1 MTAAMQLGHDVGIL
15 PACQALSVPRASFYR
30 FFAPKSQGASIRPAS
45 PKALSTGERAVV
57 LEAMHS
63 QRFQDSTP
71 YEIYASL
78 LDEGRL
84 LCSVSTMYRILREEG
99 ENQGRRR
106 QTVRTHYAK
115 PELLA
120 TAPNQVWSWD
130 ITKLKGPRKWNY
142 FYLYV
147 IMDIFSRYVT
157 GWMVASR
164 ESQSLAKRLIEESC
178 EKQNIAQ
185 GQLTIH
191 ADRGPSMRSKTVA
204 QLLADL
210 GITKTHNRPYTSND
224 NPFSES
230 QFKTLKYHP
239 CFPGNFG
246 SQEDALAYGRTFFP
260 WYNEVHKHSGIG
272 FMTPEQVHYGIVPQ
286 ILETRSNAMAKAFL
300 ANPVRWNGRQPELP
314 KILQPQEEVWINPP
328 TMMKTLH

>member
-1 MTAAMQLGHDVGIL
+1 
-15 PACQALSVPRASFYR
+15 LSAD
-30 FFAPKSQGASIRPAS
+30 
-45 PKALSTGERAVV
+45 ERATV
-57 LEAMHS
+57 LEILHS

-71 YEIYASL
+71 HEIYASL
-78 LDEGRL
+78 LDEGRM
-84 LCSVSTMYRILREEG
+84 LCSISTMYRLLRQEG

-106 QTVRTHYAK
+106 QTARTHYEK

-147 IMDIFSRYVT
+147 IMDIYSRYVT
-157 GWMVASR
+157 GWMIASR

-210 GITKTHNRPYTSND
+210 GITKTHSRPYTSND

-260 WYNEVHKHSGIG
+260 WYNEEHRHSGIG

-286 ILETRSNAMAKAFL
+286 ILETRSNAMTQAFL
-300 ANPVRWNGRQPELP
+300 ANPIRWNGRHPELP
-314 KILQPQEEVWINPP
+314 KILRPQEAVWINPP

>member
-1 MTAAMQLGHDVGIL
+1 MSAAMQLGHNVGIL

-30 FFAPKSQGASIRPAS
+30 FFAPKPQETCVRPS
-45 PKALSTGERAVV
+45 PPKALSADERAVV
-57 LEAMHS
+57 LETLHS
-63 QRFQDSTP
+63 QRFHDSTP
-71 YEIYASL
+71 HEIYASL
-78 LDEGRL
+78 LDEGRM
-84 LCSVSTMYRILREEG
+84 LCSISTMYRLLRQEG

-106 QTVRTHYAK
+106 QTVRTHYEK

-147 IMDIFSRYVT
+147 IMDIYSRYVT
-157 GWMVASR
+157 GWMIASR

-178 EKQNIAQ
+178 EKQNIAE

-210 GITKTHNRPYTSND
+210 GITKTHSRPYTSND

-260 WYNEVHKHSGIG
+260 
-272 FMTPEQVHYGIVPQ
+272 
-286 ILETRSNAMAKAFL
+286 
-300 ANPVRWNGRQPELP
+300 
-314 KILQPQEEVWINPP
+314 
-328 TMMKTLH
+328 

>member
-1 MTAAMQLGHDVGIL
+1 MNAAMQLSSDFGIL
-15 PACQALSVPRASFYR
+15 SACQALSVPRASFYR
-30 FFAPKSQGASIRPAS
+30 FFAPKPQRTSIRPAP
-45 PKALSTGERAVV
+45 PKALSADERTVV
-57 LEAMHS
+57 LEALHS

-78 LDEGRL
+78 LDEGRFI
-84 LCSVSTMYRILREEG
+84 CSISTMYRILQEEG
-99 ENQGRRR
+99 ESQDRRR
-106 QTVRTHYAK
+106 QTDRTHYVK

-130 ITKLKGPRKWNY
+130 ITKLKGPQKWSY
-142 FYLYV
+142 YYLYV
-147 IMDIFSRYVT
+147 ILDIFSRYVT
-157 GWMVASR
+157 GWMIASR

-178 EKQNIAQ
+178 EKQNIAP

-210 GITKTHNRPYTSND
+210 GITKTHNRPYTSSD

-239 CFPGNFG
+239 CFPENFG
-246 SQEDALAYGRTFFP
+246 SQNDALAFGRTFFP
-260 WYNEVHKHSGIG
+260 WYNEVHRHSGIG
-272 FMTPEQVHYGIVPQ
+272 LLTPEQVHYGIAPQ
-286 ILETRSNAMAKAFL
+286 ILKARLDVMNQAFL
-300 ANPVRWNGRQPELP
+300 ANPVRWNGREPLLP
-314 KILQPQEEVWINPP
+314 KILQLQEAVWINPP
-328 TMMKTLH
+328 TMMKR

>member
-1 MTAAMQLGHDVGIL
+1 MQLGHDVGIL

-30 FFAPKSQGASIRPAS
+30 FFAPKPQETCVRPS
-45 PKALSTGERAVV
+45 PPKALSSAERTVV
-57 LEAMHS
+57 LEVLHS

-71 YEIYASL
+71 HEIYASL
-78 LDEGRL
+78 LDEGRM
-84 LCSVSTMYRILREEG
+84 LCSISTMYRLLRQEG

-106 QTVRTHYAK
+106 QTARTHYEK

-147 IMDIFSRYVT
+147 IMDIYSRYVT
-157 GWMVASR
+157 GWMIASR

-185 GQLTIH
+185 DQLTIH

-210 GITKTHNRPYTSND
+210 GITKTHSRPYTSND

-260 WYNEVHKHSGIG
+260 WYNEEHRHSGIG

-286 ILETRSNAMAKAFL
+286 ILETRSNAMTQAFL
-300 ANPVRWNGRQPELP
+300 ANPIRWNGRHPELP
-314 KILQPQEEVWINPP
+314 KILRPQEAVWINPP